1 MFFPELYRMGPLLD
15 QLNFSIH
22 APISYPILSVAVLVY
37 LIWAIVNN
45 DKTHSNLSK
54 WCIHFEMCWTFQ
66 GLNNVFVCAL
76 TSSKV
81 LRNRP
86 SIASSVMMTV
96 PPSTPIPPHV
106 PIRMKIGSLHL
117 AWYINLIISC
127 NNIPTE
133 GTPMPWLTHNTG
145 PTCSLYDWCHHDY
158 LVHFFSEIVN
168 ISNYVGIEITLYIE
182 YR

>member
-1 MFFPELYRMGPLLD
+1 MSITLL
-15 QLNFSIH
+15 
-22 APISYPILSVAVLVY
+22 
-37 LIWAIVNN
+37 
-45 DKTHSNLSK
+45 
-54 WCIHFEMCWTFQ
+54 WCKICQVH
-66 GLNNVFVCAL
+66 

-86 SIASSVMMTV
+86 SIASSVMITV

-145 PTCSLYDWCHHDY
+145 PTCLFDWWPMISYFGCAKY
-158 LVHFFSEIVN
+158 VYVLNYNCCEIVS
-168 ISNYVGIEITLYIE
+168 IWSSNNNKPCTLNTD
-182 YR
+182 RKMH